1 MDHWA
6 IDTQMEYQ
14 QEHLPMLADDPGRQS
29 RVSNLRQPSSTSH
42 QKWLASESLWI
53 RFPPWIVFAV
63 SKVAL
68 WCWGMLWSPP
78 AFGWGPFWS
87 PAVLGSGR
95 AWVGATSD
103 SRNMLMVDFRPLSN
117 GGAMAPAGCRRFGSE
132 VCAMTVSAQLHFF
145 GSGTSATTPVPSETP
160 GCSGR
165 LWWLWWNLTTSDRE
179 LHASHHPGDG
189 SRCILTSITLHQ
201 VYTPSERHVY
211 DSLRKGCSY
220 AVAIYAAHGDV
231 YACLRPI
238 ATFYLSAIVIYRMP
252 HSPHICLALRFLH
265 ILQCSL
271 RFGYIACCSSC
282 FAIIVFYRSEIY
294 SLIFTLSST
303 MPLVLHILR

>member
-1 MDHWA
+1 
-6 IDTQMEYQ
+6 MEYQ
-14 QEHLPMLADDPGRQS
+14 QEHLPMLADDPGHQS

-42 QKWLASESLWI
+42 QKWLDRESLWI
-53 RFPPWIVFAV
+53 RFPPWIV
-63 SKVAL
+63 SLSQK
-68 WCWGMLWSPP
+68 SPC
-78 AFGWGPFWS
+78 G
-87 PAVLGSGR
+87 VEECCDLR
-95 AWVGATSD
+95 
-103 SRNMLMVDFRPLSN
+103 RPLVEDHS
-117 GGAMAPAGCRRFGSE
+117 GLHQSSE
-132 VCAMTVSAQLHFF
+132 VGEPGWAQHQTRVICWWLTFGTWAMVVRWPPLDAADLEVKCVQWQYPHSSISLVVEHQQQHQF
-145 GSGTSATTPVPSETP
+145 PSETP

-165 LWWLWWNLTTSDRE
+165 LWWLWWNLTTSDRK

-220 AVAIYAAHGDV
+220 AVAIYATHGDV

-238 ATFYLSAIVIYRMP
+238 ATFYLSAIVIYWMP
-252 HSPHICLALRFLH
+252 HSPDICLALRFRH

-271 RFGYIACCSSC
+271 RFRYIACCCSC

-294 SLIFTLSST
+294 SLIFTLSGT